1 MIDFSIYINGKNNQV
16 KIINDTSVE
25 LNGKTFEYELI
36 ETSQKKYLLKLDS
49 KFYEVLYL
57 NQSNKE
63 HLILVDNNSINLTI
77 RSALEEKAY
86 QLISSME
93 SSENNKTIIKS
104 PMPGLV
110 LKVLK
115 SVEEKVFK
123 GETILI
129 LEAMKMENEI
139 KSPIDGTI
147 AELFVEQGKPIEKNI
162 NLFSIK

>member
-1 MIDFSIYINGKNNQV
+1 MSDFIIYINGKNNQV